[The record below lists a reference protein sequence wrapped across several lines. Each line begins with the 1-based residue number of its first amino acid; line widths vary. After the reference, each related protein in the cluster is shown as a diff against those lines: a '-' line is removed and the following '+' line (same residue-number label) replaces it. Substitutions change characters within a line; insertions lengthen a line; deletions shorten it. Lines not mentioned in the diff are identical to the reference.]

1 MIIYRLLWSSK
12 GVFLMNDLWPE
23 FNNIDQEEN
32 NDSLNIIRDQA
43 RALGKKLDNKVKATF
58 RKISYNKTVTGL
70 ASALSAMATI
80 TASTQP
86 NTEEILEEDLQ
97 GKKDVSDLLRNE
109 KYKFEIYN
117 NNYRFRLFLYN
128 YIAIYPN
135 TIIIDENIAKELGED
150 IKVIINNDQE
160 LSNLLQAIFSSQRI
174 RRIINMMI
182 IRSESDASKC

>member
-1 MIIYRLLWSSK
+1 
-12 GVFLMNDLWPE
+12 MNDLWPE